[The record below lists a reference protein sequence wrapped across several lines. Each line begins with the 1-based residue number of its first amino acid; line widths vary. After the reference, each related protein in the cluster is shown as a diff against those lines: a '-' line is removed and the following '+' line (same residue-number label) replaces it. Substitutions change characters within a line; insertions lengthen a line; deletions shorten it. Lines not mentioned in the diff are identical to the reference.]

1 MNQPTKISLTKISM
15 NAKTGPIPVSMSG
28 KETCPNSCPLKGKG
42 CYASS
47 GHVNIHWS
55 RLSKGERSYHWN
67 DFLSDIKSLH
77 RNQLWRHNQAGD
89 LPGENEKVNE
99 TELSQLVDANK
110 GRKGFTYTHK
120 YNNPSNH
127 AAIKQANDNGFTI
140 NLSSNNLAH
149 ADELVKLNIGPV
161 VTIVNSNQTTNTVTP
176 EGRKVVI
183 CPATN
188 RANVT
193 CSSCGLCQIAKRSI
207 IIGFPAHGIQK
218 KKVDSIIAA

>member
-1 MNQPTKISLTKISM
+1 MNQPTRVSLTKISH
-15 NAKTGPIPVSMSG
+15 NVKTGPIPVSMSG
-28 KETCPNSCPLKGKG
+28 KDTCPDSCPLKSKG

-67 DFLSDIKSLH
+67 DFLNDIKSLH

-120 YNNPSNH
+120 YTDASNH

-140 NLSSNNLAH
+140 NLSSNNVAH
-149 ADELVKLNIGPV
+149 ADELAKLNIGPV
-161 VTIVNSNQTTNTVTP
+161 VTIVNSNQLTNTVTP

-188 RANVT
+188 RENVT
-193 CSSCGLCQIAKRSI
+193 CSSCGLCQRANRSI

-218 KKVDSIIAA
+218 KKVDAIIAA